1 MSLAKKRSRRTRSRA
16 PRPSGASWFPEL
28 EMTPPSERIP
38 LILLVGFLGAGK
50 TTLIRRWFS
59 DFPMTG
65 RRLGVVMNEF
75 GPVSIDT
82 LLVSKPDLPVEEV
95 EGGCLCCAS
104 DTALAGA
111 ATTLVRRRGCDL
123 VVVEPS
129 GLADPVATL
138 DLLTDPE
145 VLELFQLQAVV
156 AVLDARA
163 FEQSEGDAALWPLL
177 RDQIRFADW
186 ILLSKTDVASE
197 AGVERLT
204 ETCVSLNPS
213 AVLRRLPTQ
222 QPSLQELLAAKPV
235 VKEVTLSRGEGEDG
249 PRTDAAS
256 SSHLHLGYRSL
267 TFRFPMAVAR
277 SAFEAFLRE
286 LDRREVVRAKGFVR
300 FTGEPP
306 DRVHV
311 FQLVYGNFLIDE
323 YPAVPR
329 PDTVAVL
336 IGPSL
341 DPDKYQ
347 RQLERLVWGM
357 SRSRAR

>member
-1 MSLAKKRSRRTRSRA
+1 MSLAKKRSRRTRSRT
-16 PRPSGASWFPEL
+16 PRPSGTSWFPEL
-28 EMTPPSERIP
+28 EMTQPSERVP

-50 TTLIRRWFS
+50 TTVIRRWFS
-59 DFPMTG
+59 DFPMTR

-104 DTALAGA
+104 DTALASA
-111 ATTLVRRRGCDL
+111 ATKLVRQRGCDL

-177 RDQIRFADW
+177 RDQMRFADW

-197 AGVERLT
+197 AGVARLT

-213 AVLRRLPTQ
+213 AALRRLPAQ

-235 VKEVTLSRGEGEDG
+235 VNEVTISRADGGEGKG
-249 PRTDAAS
+249 AGDAAAG
-256 SSHLHLGYRSL
+256 HLHLGYRSL
-267 TFRFPMAVAR
+267 TFRIPTAVGR

-300 FTGEPP
+300 FTAEPP
-306 DRVHV
+306 DHVHV

-323 YPAVPR
+323 YPALPR

-341 DPDKYQ
+341 DPGKYR

-357 SRSRAR
+357 SRTPR